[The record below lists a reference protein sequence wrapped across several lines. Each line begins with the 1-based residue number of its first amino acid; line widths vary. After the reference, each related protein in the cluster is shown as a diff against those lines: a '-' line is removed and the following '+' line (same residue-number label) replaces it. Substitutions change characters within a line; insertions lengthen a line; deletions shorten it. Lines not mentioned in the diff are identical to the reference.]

1 MFRILEGL
9 INLVMGLIEIFLGLR
24 FIFRL
29 LGANPAAP
37 FVAWLYQTTAP
48 LLNPFR
54 GIFPT
59 PRLAHGYVLE
69 FSTLV
74 ALVIYLFAGYLLLE
88 LMAAVRGYSSR

>member
-1 MFRILEGL
+1 MLRILEGL
-9 INLVMGLIEIFLGLR
+9 ISLVMGIIEIFLGLR

-29 LGANPAAP
+29 LDANPRAP
-37 FVAWLYQTTAP
+37 FVAWLYQNTQP

-54 GIFPT
+54 NIFPT

-74 ALVIYLFAGYLLLE
+74 ALIVYMFAGYLLLE
-88 LMAAVRGYSSR
+88 LVAAIRGYSWR